1 MNNINE
7 IIKKIKDGSN
17 NLRLINEI
25 LIDLS
30 KDPNIEHL
38 KVVDYLIENL
48 NKEEGKKININL
60 IYLIGEIGKK
70 IPLTEKHIKYLV
82 ETFYNSDRWIRSE
95 VINAIEKN
103 IEIMK
108 SNRHIHQIINIAL
121 SDEYEINKING
132 LKLILELD
140 GLASTVL
147 KSFLIILNNSEP
159 NLIDYINK
167 VLSVQFRDKTIL
179 FERLNSNDN
188 YKILTKHGMRTI
200 VQSFIDSVESLKTF
214 RNLIEDSHWDKPYIS
229 LFLKEIDIFNH
240 LLTNREV

>member
-1 MNNINE
+1 
-7 IIKKIKDGSN
+7 
-17 NLRLINEI
+17 
-25 LIDLS
+25 
-30 KDPNIEHL
+30 
-38 KVVDYLIENL
+38 
-48 NKEEGKKININL
+48 
-60 IYLIGEIGKK
+60 
-70 IPLTEKHIKYLV
+70 
-82 ETFYNSDRWIRSE
+82 
-95 VINAIEKN
+95 
-103 IEIMK
+103 MK